1 MKKPIVAPDLVR
13 RPKGELPDLDAPLD
27 VGFEMTQNQIEAV
40 KIGMAIHSA
49 SRKPALLWPGWKHVA
64 VAISIGVE
72 RALKTSKGRKDTP
85 EYRKVMTPFLRKT
98 GFIFLNKNDTACVVR
113 MLPEW
118 DDIDAWRASLPLSQ
132 QRGLNNPREVWDAY
146 DKREDKP
153 AAGKPRH
160 GEKQRRKMPTPREQ
174 YLAMCIELELAQERL
189 VRAERETEFLAVMV
203 AELAKRG
210 RLSEETMAEVRTLA
224 REQISA
230 LIGYEEP
237 EDE

>member
-13 RPKGELPDLDAPLD
+13 RPKGELPDLNAPLD

-40 KIGMAIHSA
+40 KIGMAIHSV
-49 SRKPALLWPGWKHVA
+49 SRKPALLWSGWKHVA

-72 RALKTSKGRKDTP
+72 QAFKASKGRKDTP

-98 GFIFLNKNDTACVVR
+98 GFIFLNKNDTACAVR

-132 QRGLNNPREVWDAY
+132 QRNLNNPREVQDAY
-146 DKREDKP
+146 DKRENKP
-153 AAGKPRH
+153 AGKPRH
-160 GEKQRRKMPTPREQ
+160 GEKHRRKMTTPTAQ
-174 YLAMCIELELAQERL
+174 YLAMCMHLELAEERL
-189 VRAERETEFLAVMV
+189 AQAERQTQFFAAMV
-203 AELAKRG
+203 DLLAKRG

-224 REQISA
+224 REQISSM
-230 LIGYEEP
+230 ISYEP
-237 EDE
+237 EGD